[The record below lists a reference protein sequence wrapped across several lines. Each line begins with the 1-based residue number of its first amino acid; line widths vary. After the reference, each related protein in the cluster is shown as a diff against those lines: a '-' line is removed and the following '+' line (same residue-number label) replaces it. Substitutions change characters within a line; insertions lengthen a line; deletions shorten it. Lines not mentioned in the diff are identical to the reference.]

1 MGFENL
7 FNKITKADYYL
18 ILMFILLLISISVK
32 FYFNSS
38 GYLSP
43 DSTNYLLLAQNLLD
57 NNSFYISNPDVK
69 IKPFTIWPIGYS
81 VLIFLIAKLTG
92 FSVFLASKF
101 INIAVIFL
109 FINLF
114 KKEFKENTYLYVLVF
129 FFASFIQIYSYSW
142 SESFFIFCIFWF
154 TKSIYSIIINF
165 HSGVRIYISILF
177 SSLLMFLFRYIGS
190 FSFGI
195 IGLLGLYYLFFKKE
209 REKSFFLLMI
219 AVFNTLFMFA
229 YLYNNYLETGYYT
242 GIARNFQSH
251 SSMELF
257 IMLVKSIVSIII
269 VYSNH
274 VIWKDVAFP
283 LFQVLIIFILV
294 VKYRKKILK
303 NDGDNSKLFFS
314 FVFFIIG
321 LLYLISIAL
330 LSCAAY
336 VEELNYR
343 LLAPGSFLI
352 FIALINYFENNLLPR
367 YFKIFKIILVSIA
380 FYSWCVNVPYQVLK
394 DIKNS
399 KPLQVNLY
407 NSESTFVKK

>member
-1 MGFENL
+1 MGFEKL
-7 FNKITKADYYL
+7 FNKITKTDYYL
-18 ILMFILLLISISVK
+18 ILMFVLLLISIIVK

-69 IKPFTIWPIGYS
+69 IEPFTIWPVGYS

-92 FSVFLASKF
+92 FSVFLASKC
-101 INIAVIFL
+101 INIAVIIL
-109 FINLF
+109 FISLF
-114 KKEFKENTYLYVLVF
+114 KKEFKENAYLYVLVF

-142 SESFFIFCIFWF
+142 SESFFIFCVFWF
-154 TKSIYSIIINF
+154 SKSIYSLIINI
-165 HSGVRIYISILF
+165 HLTSRIYISILF

-195 IGLLGLYYLFFKKE
+195 IGLLGLYFLFIKKE
-209 REKSFFLLMI
+209 MGKSILLLMI
-219 AVFNTLFMFA
+219 AVFNISFMFA

-242 GIARNFQSH
+242 GIAREFESQS
-251 SSMELF
+251 SIEL
-257 IMLVKSIVSIII
+257 IMMLVKSIVSIVI

-294 VKYRKKILK
+294 VKYRENIFK
-303 NDGDNSKLFFS
+303 NNAVRSKLVFS

-321 LLYLISIAL
+321 ILYLISIAL

-352 FIALINYFENNLLPR
+352 FMALINYFENNLLPR
-367 YFKIFKIILVSIA
+367 YFKIFKIILVSIS
-380 FYSWCVNVPYQVLK
+380 FYSWCVNVPYQVFK
-394 DIKNS
+394 DIENS
-399 KPLQVNLY
+399 KPSKVNAY
-407 NSESTFVKK
+407 NSECTYVKE